1 MILTAQP
8 AANVRKVQF
17 CMVSA
22 KAMETRNFRNFATAG
37 NAR

>member
-8 AANVRKVQF
+8 AANARKAQF
-17 CMVSA
+17 CVVWA
-22 KAMETRNFRNFATAG
+22 NAMETRNFRNFATAG